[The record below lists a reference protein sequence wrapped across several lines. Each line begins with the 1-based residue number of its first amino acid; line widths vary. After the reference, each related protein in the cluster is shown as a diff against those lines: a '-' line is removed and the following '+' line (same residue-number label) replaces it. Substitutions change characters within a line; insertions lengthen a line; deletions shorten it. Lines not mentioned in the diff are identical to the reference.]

1 MPPVVAKTAIGPGGE
16 PLRTTFGSFIG
27 KVPFVPPV
35 PPTPPTPPPNLPGF
49 ITFIRNVMGISTT
62 IIPDDSVWIT
72 NAYNVAEALVN
83 KALAAVVVNPAD
95 GTTIYA
101 LAVYNLAGSN
111 LLNFAQDLPGA
122 AIVPGSDPAQP
133 FFAYTRAKWNM
144 TSFVSGVVQSASD
157 EGTSKSLVVPEQ
169 LQQLTLAN
177 LQNLKDPYGRV
188 YLQFAQDY
196 GTLWGL
202 S

>member
-1 MPPVVAKTAIGPGGE
+1 MPAVTAIGPGGE
-16 PLRTTFGSFIG
+16 PIRKTFGSFAG
-27 KVPFVPPV
+27 KAPFVPPT
-35 PPTPPTPPPNLPGF
+35 PTPTPGPPPNLPGF
-49 ITFIRNVMGISTT
+49 IIFVRAAMGISTT
-62 IIPDDSVWIT
+62 IIPDDSVWLVY
-72 NAYNVAEALVN
+72 AYNVALGIVN
-83 KALAAVVVNPAD
+83 RALAAVVVNPAD
-95 GTTIYA
+95 GMTIYA
-101 LAVYNLAGSN
+101 LAVYNLSGSN

-122 AIVPGSDPAQP
+122 AIIPGSDPPQP

-144 TSFVSGVVQSASD
+144 TSFVSGVVQSTSD
-157 EGTSKSLVVPEQ
+157 EGTSMSLVVPEQ

-177 LQNLKDPYGRV
+177 LQYLKDPYGRV

>member
-1 MPPVVAKTAIGPGGE
+1 
-16 PLRTTFGSFIG
+16 
-27 KVPFVPPV
+27 
-35 PPTPPTPPPNLPGF
+35 
-49 ITFIRNVMGISTT
+49 MGINTT
-62 IIPDDSVWIT
+62 ILPDSSVWFT
-72 NAYNVAEALVN
+72 YAYNVAIALVN
-83 KALAAVVVNPAD
+83 QALANVVVDPTS
-95 GTTIYA
+95 GMTIYG

-122 AIVPGSDPAQP
+122 AIIPGSDPQQP

-144 TSFVSGVVQSASD
+144 TSFVSGVVQSTSD
-157 EGTSKSLVVPEQ
+157 EGTSMSLVVPEQ
-169 LQQLTLAN
+169 LKELTLAN